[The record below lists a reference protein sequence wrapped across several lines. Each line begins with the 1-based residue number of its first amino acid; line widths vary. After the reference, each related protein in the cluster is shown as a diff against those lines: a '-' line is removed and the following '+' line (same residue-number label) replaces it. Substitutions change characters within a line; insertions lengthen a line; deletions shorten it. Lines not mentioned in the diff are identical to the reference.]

1 MKTILFADDTFVVQ
15 SDNYL
20 KKFKSLFP
28 VNWKSNL
35 SANCKEAPTKYF

>member
-20 KKFKSLFP
+20 KKLQKFVSSELK
-28 VNWKSNL
+28 K
-35 SANCKEAPTKYF
+35 